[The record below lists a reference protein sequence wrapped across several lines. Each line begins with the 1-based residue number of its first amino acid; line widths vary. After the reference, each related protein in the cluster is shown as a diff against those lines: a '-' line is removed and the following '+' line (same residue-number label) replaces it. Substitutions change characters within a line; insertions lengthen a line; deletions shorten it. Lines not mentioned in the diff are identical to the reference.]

1 MADSPTQHAHM
12 NFNDAIREFM
22 PLYSN
27 NSNADMKALG
37 MGLSQ
42 LANGL
47 NQVTKGLRA
56 VYMKLEEI
64 EKRQN
69 MPR

>member
-1 MADSPTQHAHM
+1 MSERPTEHAQM
-12 NFNDAIREFM
+12 NFNDAYQAFI
-22 PLYSN
+22 PLYYN
-27 NSNADMKALG
+27 NSNPDMNALG
-37 MGLSQ
+37 VGLSQ

-47 NQVTKGLRA
+47 NQLSKGLRA

>member
-1 MADSPTQHAHM
+1 MADTPTKHAQM
-12 NFNDAIREFM
+12 NFNDAYREFI
-22 PLYSN
+22 PLYSGN
-27 NSNADMKALG
+27 ASADMRALG

-47 NQVTKGLRA
+47 NQLSKGLRA

-69 MPR
+69 MAR

>member
-1 MADSPTQHAHM
+1 MADSPTRHAEM
-12 NFNDAIREFM
+12 NFNDAYREFM

-27 NSNADMKALG
+27 SSNRDMVALG
-37 MGLSQ
+37 MGLAQ

-47 NQVTKGLRA
+47 NQLSKGLRA

-69 MPR
+69 MQR

>member
-1 MADSPTQHAHM
+1 MADTPTQHAHM
-12 NFNDAIREFM
+12 NFNDAYRAFM
-22 PLYSN
+22 PLYMN
-27 NSNADMKALG
+27 NSNADMEALG

-47 NQVTKGLRA
+47 NQLTKGLRA

>member
-1 MADSPTQHAHM
+1 MANTPTQHAQM
-12 NFNDAIREFM
+12 NFNDAYREFM
-22 PLYSN
+22 PLYSG
-27 NSNADMKALG
+27 NSSADMKALG

-47 NQVTKGLRA
+47 NQLSVGLRA
-56 VYMKLEEI
+56 IYMKLEEI
-64 EKRQN
+64 EKKQN

>member
-1 MADSPTQHAHM
+1 MADTPTQHAQM
-12 NFNDAIREFM
+12 NFTDAYREFM
-22 PLYSN
+22 PLYSS
-27 NSNADMKALG
+27 NSSPDMKALG

-47 NQVTKGLRA
+47 NQLSKGLRA
-56 VYMKLEEI
+56 VYIKLEEI
-64 EKRQN
+64 EKQQK

>member
-1 MADSPTQHAHM
+1 MGDTPTQHAQM
-12 NFNDAIREFM
+12 NFNDAYREFI
-22 PLYSN
+22 PLYRD
-27 NSNADMKALG
+27 NATPDMKALG

-47 NQVTKGLRA
+47 NQLSKGLRA
-56 VYMKLEEI
+56 TYMKLEEI
-64 EKRQN
+64 ERKLN

>member
-1 MADSPTQHAHM
+1 MADSPTQHAQM
-12 NFNDAIREFM
+12 NFNDAYREFM
-22 PLYSN
+22 PLYSS
-27 NSNADMKALG
+27 NSNPDMVALG
-37 MGLSQ
+37 SGLAQ

-47 NQVTKGLRA
+47 NQLSKGLRA

>member
-1 MADSPTQHAHM
+1 MADAPTQHAQM
-12 NFNDAIREFM
+12 NFNDAYREFM

-27 NSNADMKALG
+27 NSKRDMVALG
-37 MGLSQ
+37 MGLAQ

-47 NQVTKGLRA
+47 NQLSKGLRA

-69 MPR
+69 MQR

>member
-1 MADSPTQHAHM
+1 MTPTQHAKM
-12 NFNDAIREFM
+12 NFDSAYQDFM

-27 NSNADMKALG
+27 NSNPDMKALG

-47 NQVTKGLRA
+47 NQLSAGLRA
-56 VYMKLEEI
+56 IYMKLEEI
-64 EKRQN
+64 EKKQN
-69 MPR
+69 VSR

>member
-1 MADSPTQHAHM
+1 MADPPTQHAKM
-12 NFNDAIREFM
+12 NFDSAYQEFM

-27 NSNADMKALG
+27 NSNPDMKALG

-47 NQVTKGLRA
+47 NQLAKGLRA
-56 VYMKLEEI
+56 IYMKLEEI
-64 EKRQN
+64 EKKQN

>member
-1 MADSPTQHAHM
+1 MTPTEHAKM
-12 NFNDAIREFM
+12 NFDSAYQDFM

-27 NSNADMKALG
+27 NSNPDMKALG

-47 NQVTKGLRA
+47 NQVSKGLRA
-56 VYMKLEEI
+56 IYMKLEEI
-64 EKRQN
+64 EKLQK

>member
-1 MADSPTQHAHM
+1 MADSPTQHAQM
-12 NFNDAIREFM
+12 NFNDAYREFM

-27 NSNADMKALG
+27 NSNRDMVALG
-37 MGLSQ
+37 MGLAQ

-47 NQVTKGLRA
+47 NQLSKGLRA

-69 MPR
+69 MQR

>member
-1 MADSPTQHAHM
+1 MADAPTQHAQM
-12 NFNDAIREFM
+12 NFNDAYREFM

-27 NSNADMKALG
+27 NSNRDMVALG
-37 MGLSQ
+37 MGLAQ

-47 NQVTKGLRA
+47 NQLSKGLRA

-69 MPR
+69 IQR